1 MRACPLSSVTRCR
14 QKIFIFH
21 NEKFCQYYQYFAQF
35 GFCLIARLFWIGQRL
50 KNWHKIAKFCQIWSH
65 CQPPHPTSTFSPTPM
80 CEPSNR
86 TSEIAANRF
95 RSSFIWGSCDG
106 WWVVSKTD
114 RPFRAESAT
123 AYLPTYL
130 LLPREFISHVT
141 NWKGRILSTGFF
153 SRECISG
160 NIRTYTGLRW
170 FRVFAFK
177 IAELLGGCFWEI
189 WQNILGYAWQDD
201 LSIWVFFSCQTSK
214 QSQLSN

>member
-1 MRACPLSSVTRCR
+1 MAQNCKILPNLVTLP
-14 QKIFIFH
+14 
-21 NEKFCQYYQYFAQF
+21 AP
-35 GFCLIARLFWIGQRL
+35 
-50 KNWHKIAKFCQIWSH
+50 
-65 CQPPHPTSTFSPTPM
+65 PPHLHVLPHPNVRTF
-80 CEPSNR
+80 EPHIRNCSKQVPFQFHLR
-86 TSEIAANRF
+86 EL
-95 RSSFIWGSCDG
+95 
-106 WWVVSKTD
+106 WWVMGGSGWSQKQTVLS
-114 RPFRAESAT
+114 ELNLLLL
-123 AYLPTYL
+123 LPTYL

-189 WQNILGYAWQDD
+189 WQNILGYACQDD